1 MGEYCPLRSPCSSPS
16 AKSLMRE
23 NNCGSKGLILPKTL
37 GAGVSVYG
45 PERPPSTSD
54 WLKYISGQYELF
66 AAEAPCA
73 VVTTGR
79 MRLALA
85 RAVSR
90 AAAPAPNW
98 QPVYLR
104 HTSGSQSGL

>member
-1 MGEYCPLRSPCSSPS
+1 MGEYWRLRSPCNSPS

-23 NNCGSKGLILPKTL
+23 NNCGSKGLTFPKTL
-37 GAGVSVYG
+37 GAGVSLYG
-45 PERPPSTSD
+45 PGCAASKSD

-85 RAVSR
+85 RAGVRS
-90 AAAPAPNW
+90 AARTRGGPA
-98 QPVYLR
+98 
-104 HTSGSQSGL
+104 